1 MFRIDGKVDVEIV
14 DACLAEAKFP
24 AKDGEPASVLFDIVL
39 TLQDAEGNTDMWHG
53 EISNRPGMGNFSH
66 MDRTGLT
73 IKTLQ
78 DIGFFVN
85 SFEELQAQF
94 AMGEDGTMNVPN
106 LVGIRCTAVVAKS
119 DSTDS
124 KGNHYYNIKY
134 LNRLGGGV
142 KKLTADDLAAL
153 LGKAAPQVQPAQQTQ
168 VAPAPQATG
177 QQPVAYQPPAQ
188 PTAPPA
194 PPAPKNTNCPY

>member
-24 AKDGEPASVLFDIVL
+24 AKDGEPVNVLFDIVL

-53 EISNRPGMGNFSH
+53 EISDRMGTGNFAH

-124 KGNHYYNIKY
+124 KGNHYYNVKY
-134 LNRLGGGV
+134 LNRLGSGGV
-142 KKLTADDLAAL
+142 KKLTAEALAAL
-153 LGKAAPQVQPAQQTQ
+153 LGKATPQVQPVQAQTQ
-168 VAPAPQATG
+168 PAPV
-177 QQPVAYQPPAQ
+177 QQPVAYQPPAR
-188 PTAPPA
+188 PTAPQAPPA